1 MELRLR
7 VREQL
12 KKIGGMECYDTI
24 FTYRNKYGKKF
35 DVSVLEQKSFIL
47 IKLQSE
53 PKIEEVF
60 WFNNYTIVWNYSKI

>member
-7 VREQL
+7 VREEL
-12 KKIGGMECYDTI
+12 KKIVGMEFYDTI
-24 FTYRNKYGKKF
+24 FTYRNKYGKEF

-53 PKIEEVF
+53 PKIEEV
-60 WFNNYTIVWNYSKI
+60 

>member
-1 MELRLR
+1 MEF
-7 VREQL
+7 
-12 KKIGGMECYDTI
+12 YDTI
-24 FTYRNKYGKKF
+24 FTYRNKYGEEF
-35 DVSVLEQKSFIL
+35 DVSVPEQISFIL